1 MNKIH
6 FIKTSVV
13 ALAFAGIL
21 TACMDKDWDT
31 PSFEGGAPY
40 GNNEMVE
47 SNVMTIADF
56 KSRYINGLT
65 KASDTIRID
74 AGVQLKG
81 RITGNDI
88 QGNIYNEVALQ
99 DSTGAILIC
108 IQQGGLNGYMAV
120 GQEVLVDVGGL
131 YTGLYGNQPQIG
143 VPYTNSGGNTFPS
156 RMIQSEW
163 AKRFKLIGKPDAS
176 TVQAEEFDVNKMQD
190 ADYVKSCRGKLMVL
204 KNVKMKDA
212 GKLWA
217 PSEDKDAGNGVSRQV
232 IVNGKASSNLVVR
245 SSSYADFAADTIPS
259 ASINLTGIFTVYAT
273 NPSRYGYTW
282 QILLRSDKDIQVINN

>member
-13 ALAFAGIL
+13 ALALASVV
-21 TACMDKDWDT
+21 TACMDKDWDA

-40 GNNEMVE
+40 GNNELVE
-47 SNVMTIADF
+47 TNVMTIADF
-56 KSRYINGLT
+56 KDHYLGGLT
-65 KASDTIRID
+65 KASDTVRID
-74 AGVQLKG
+74 EGVQLKG
-81 RITGNDI
+81 RVTGNDI
-88 QGNIYNEVALQ
+88 QGNIYNEIALQ

-120 GQEVLVDVGGL
+120 GQEVLVNVGGL

-143 VPYTNSGGNTFPS
+143 VPYTNSSGNTFPS
-156 RMIQSEW
+156 RMLASDW
-163 AKRFKLIGKPDAS
+163 ANRFKLIGKADPA
-176 TVQAEEFDVNKMQD
+176 TVQMNDD
-190 ADYVKSCRGKLMVL
+190 DYVKSCRGKLMVL

-217 PSEDKDAGNGVSRQV
+217 PADDKDAGNGVSRQV

-245 SSSYADFAADTIPS
+245 SSNYADFAADTIPS
-259 ASINLTGIFTVYAT
+259 ASLNLTGIFTVYST
-273 NPSRYGYTW
+273 NPSRYGWTW
-282 QILLRSDKDIQVINN
+282 QILLRSDKDIQVINQ

>member
-13 ALAFAGIL
+13 ALALASVV
-21 TACMDKDWDT
+21 TACMDKDWDA

-40 GNNEMVE
+40 GNNELVE
-47 SNVMTIADF
+47 TNVMTIADF
-56 KSRYINGLT
+56 KDHYLGGLT
-65 KASDTIRID
+65 KASDTVRID
-74 AGVQLKG
+74 EGVQLKG
-81 RITGNDI
+81 RVTGNDI
-88 QGNIYNEVALQ
+88 QGNIYNEIALQ

-120 GQEVLVDVGGL
+120 GQEVLVNVGGL

-143 VPYTNSGGNTFPS
+143 VPYTNSSGNTFPS
-156 RMIQSEW
+156 RMLASDW
-163 AKRFKLIGKPDAS
+163 ANRFKLIGKADPA
-176 TVQAEEFDVNKMQD
+176 TVQPEEFDVSKMND
-190 ADYVKSCRGKLMVL
+190 DDYVKSCRGKLMVL

-217 PSEDKDAGNGVSRQV
+217 PADDKDAGNGVSRQV

-245 SSSYADFAADTIPS
+245 SSNYADFAADTIPS
-259 ASINLTGIFTVYAT
+259 ASLNLTGIFTVYST
-273 NPSRYGYTW
+273 NPSRYGWTW
-282 QILLRSDKDIQVINN
+282 QILLRSDKDIQIINQ